1 MAKKNNANKYWIY
14 GEDALLA
21 ARFSKYLSKSL
32 RNRRADYL
40 SQLKKNKEWEVPY
53 EDLSDA
59 EKESVQESSATE
71 DEIEALLFWEALKT
85 HLHLLTHKECE
96 VMIFLYVKRLSAKET
111 AAQMGVKPSTVT
123 YYKNRAIDK
132 IRDEVKE
139 DY

>member
-1 MAKKNNANKYWIY
+1 MAKGNNANKYWIY

-21 ARFSKYLSKSL
+21 ARFSKYLSMAL

-40 SQLKKNKEWEVPY
+40 SQLKKNKEGEVPY

-59 EKESVQESSATE
+59 EKESVQESNAVG
-71 DEIEALLFWEALKT
+71 DEIEALLFWEALKA
-85 HLHLLTHKECE
+85 HLHLLTPKEYE
-96 VMIFLYVKRLSAKET
+96 VMICLYVKRLSVKET
-111 AAQMGVKPSTVT
+111 AEQMDVKPSTFT
-123 YYKNRAIDK
+123 YYKNRALDK

>member
-1 MAKKNNANKYWIY
+1 MAKGNNANKYWIY

-21 ARFSKYLSKSL
+21 ARFSKYLSMAL

-59 EKESVQESSATE
+59 EKESVQESNAVG
-71 DEIEALLFWEALKT
+71 DEIEALLFWEALKA
-85 HLHLLTHKECE
+85 HLHLLTPKECE
-96 VMIFLYVKRLSAKET
+96 VMICLYVKET
-111 AAQMGVKPSTVT
+111 AEQMDVKPSTVT
-123 YYKNRAIDK
+123 YYKNRALDK

>member
-1 MAKKNNANKYWIY
+1 MANKKNANKYWTY

-21 ARFSKYLSKSL
+21 ARFSKYLSTAL

-40 SQLKKNKEWEVPY
+40 SQLKKNKEWEIPY

-59 EKESVQESSATE
+59 EKESAQESSTAE

-85 HLHLLTHKECE
+85 HLHLLTSKECE
-96 VMIFLYVKRLSAKET
+96 VMICLYVKRLSVKET
-111 AAQMGVKPSTVT
+111 ATRMDVKPSTVT